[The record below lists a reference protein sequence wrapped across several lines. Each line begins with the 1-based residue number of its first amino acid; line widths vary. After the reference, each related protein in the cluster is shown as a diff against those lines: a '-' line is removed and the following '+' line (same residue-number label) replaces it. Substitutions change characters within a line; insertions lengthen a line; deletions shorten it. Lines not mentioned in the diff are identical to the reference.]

1 MEQNP
6 NIWKAN
12 LTNGLIFG
20 LIGIVYSLVIYFLDL
35 TFNKVQGYV
44 LILIQIVALFLLLKS
59 YRDNFK
65 HGIIT
70 YGEALGAGVII
81 FLYYAVLMA
90 VFSYIQFTVI
100 DPDMTKKMLAYSEEV
115 MLKKGLPQAS
125 IDAGMAVQ
133 AKIMKP
139 IIMAP
144 MSIIVSMFRGLI
156 MSLIVAAFIRKEG
169 NPLIDQPAN

>member
-1 MEQNP
+1 
-6 NIWKAN
+6 
-12 LTNGLIFG
+12 
-20 LIGIVYSLVIYFLDL
+20 
-35 TFNKVQGYV
+35 
-44 LILIQIVALFLLLKS
+44 
-59 YRDNFK
+59 
-65 HGIIT
+65 
-70 YGEALGAGVII
+70 
-81 FLYYAVLMA
+81 
-90 VFSYIQFTVI
+90 
-100 DPDMTKKMLAYSEEV
+100 
-115 MLKKGLPQAS
+115 LPQAS